1 METSLPALVVCC
13 VLLVLTA
20 LGVVLAK
27 KPVYSAVSLLVNSLT
42 LATLYVL
49 LSAQFVAVSQL
60 IIYSGAIVVL
70 FLFVVLLLP
79 HGGQESPAGRGR
91 ALAAV
96 LGAGALGT
104 TLAIMLTR
112 APAPASGTAPADSVK
127 AIGDSLFGPMLV
139 PFELTALPILLSIV
153 GAVTLWRRQ
162 DKEAR

>member
-1 METSLPALVVCC
+1 METSLPSLIVCC
-13 VLLVLTA
+13 VILLLTA

-49 LSAQFVAVSQL
+49 LSAQFVAVGQL

-79 HGGQESPAGRGR
+79 HGGQESPASRGR

-104 TLAIMLTR
+104 TLSIMLTR
-112 APAPASGTAPADSVK
+112 APAPASGNAPVDTVK
-127 AIGDSLFGPMLV
+127 AIGDSLFGSLLV